1 MSKAEPQKIVLNST
15 FEEIDRLELY
25 INDLKQWAEFG
36 EDDYNRIMLALSEA
50 VTNAITHGNREQP
63 EKKVTIQST
72 LNDANRLLKI
82 SVQDEGEGFNP
93 ETIPD
98 PLKDENLLNEGG
110 RGVYLIK
117 QYADDIEFTQ
127 NGTKVIISFQ
137 LAT

>member
-1 MSKAEPQKIVLNST
+1 MSKAEPQKIVLHST
-15 FEEIDRLELY
+15 FEEIDRLEPYL
-25 INDLKQWAEFG
+25 NDLKQWAEFG
-36 EDDYNRIMLALSEA
+36 EDDYNRIMLALNEA
-50 VTNAITHGNREQP
+50 VTNAITHGNQEQP
-63 EKKVTIQST
+63 EKKVTIIST
-72 LNDANRLLKI
+72 LNDADRLLKI

-117 QYADDIEFTQ
+117 QYADGIEFTQ

-137 LAT
+137 LET

>member
-15 FEEIDRLELY
+15 FEEIDRLEPY